1 VCIQLNNKTGDK
13 TMSINI
19 TPLDQQVHLK
29 QLEHGFGASNY
40 DHSSQPLTGWRAER
54 QHAENNVSSSKEQS
68 EPVAQKNE
76 PANGKNWIARIA
88 NMFNTPRLA
97 N

>member
-1 VCIQLNNKTGDK
+1 
-13 TMSINI
+13 MSINI

-29 QLEHGFGASNY
+29 QFEPGFGASNY

-54 QHAENNVSSSKEQS
+54 QLIENQITARKEQN
-68 EPVAQKNE
+68 EPDTKTNE
-76 PANGKNWIARIA
+76 PAPAINWIAKIA

-97 N
+97 G